1 MIAQV
6 IIGVLSQKAMAIVLI
21 ILASFF
27 SVVFIALSTHLYFY
41 FDFKKQCIASGHLK
55 KLHSQ
60 KKPRLSR
67 KERRQS
73 VAASGHVNIPH
84 SQKKPKLARKDIR
97 N

>member
-1 MIAQV
+1 MIGEV

-27 SVVFIALSTHLYFY
+27 SVVFIAQSTHLYFY
-41 FDFKKQCIASGHLK
+41 FDFKKQCIASGHFK

-67 KERRQS
+67 RERRQS
-73 VAASGHVNIPH
+73 TAISGHVNIPH
-84 SQKKPKLARKDIR
+84 SQKKPKLTRKDIR

>member
-1 MIAQV
+1 
-6 IIGVLSQKAMAIVLI
+6 
-21 ILASFF
+21 
-27 SVVFIALSTHLYFY
+27 HLYFY
-41 FDFKKQCIASGHLK
+41 FDFKKQGITSRHLK

-73 VAASGHVNIPH
+73 TAASGHVNIPH
-84 SQKKPKLARKDIR
+84 SQKKPKLTRKDIR